1 MQFKKN
7 NLLLIIIFLSAI
19 TLPFIFSDKAGGKIS
34 VSENR
39 YLAPFPNFINPDF
52 DQADGIR
59 KGLENWINDNAGF
72 RAQIKKLQSY
82 FDIRI
87 FHVSPS
93 SRVHIGTG
101 GWYYF
106 TDDNNIEIAK
116 GTYPLTQ
123 DLLERIKE
131 NQVSIQQALKKK
143 GIEFAIVLA
152 PSKVSVYPEY
162 LGGDFVVQK
171 TVIDIVSDYL
181 LKNTT
186 IPIINTKPDLL
197 RAKNSELVYFKTD
210 THWNDAGAY
219 IGYRSVINAF
229 NSLGIIHSS
238 PIDISTVPSTYKGD
252 LSIMMGDEDLF
263 PPEPYQATQIINP
276 NAVKIESGYDFRKMQ
291 SLMLLNN
298 TEYNFDI
305 YENPKAEKKK
315 LLIFGDSFFRF
326 WKMKEMLAENFSNLD
341 FIRAF
346 DIRNNLIE
354 QVKPDIV
361 LLEVTERD
369 INILVI
375 PTELS
380 LTSNN

>member
-1 MQFKKN
+1 MQLKKN
-7 NLLLIIIFLSAI
+7 NILLIIIFLAAI
-19 TLPFIFSDKAGGKIS
+19 TLPLIFSDKAGGKIS
-34 VSENR
+34 TTENR
-39 YLAPFPNFINPDF
+39 YLASFPNFLSPDF
-52 DQADGIR
+52 NQTNGIR
-59 KGLENWINDNAGF
+59 KELENWINDNVGF
-72 RAQIKKLQSY
+72 RTQIKKLQAY
-82 FDIRI
+82 FDIGL
-87 FHVSPS
+87 FHDSTS
-93 SRVHIGTG
+93 SRVRIGID

-106 TDDNNIEIAK
+106 TSSNNLEIAM

-123 DLLERIKE
+123 DLLEKIKE

-143 GIEFAIVLA
+143 GIEFVIVLA
-152 PSKVSVYPEY
+152 PSKVSIYPEY
-162 LGGDFVVQK
+162 LGGNFVVRE

-181 LKNTT
+181 RKNTT

-197 RAKNSELVYFKTD
+197 QAKKSELVYFKTD
-210 THWNDAGAY
+210 SHWNEAGAY

-229 NSLGIIHSS
+229 NNLGIIHSL

-276 NAVKIESGYDFRKMQ
+276 NAVKIESGYYFRKMQ
-291 SLMLLNN
+291 SLMLLNK

-315 LLIFGDSFFRF
+315 LLIYGDSFFRF

-341 FIRAF
+341 FIRSF

-369 INILVI
+369 INILAI
-375 PTELS
+375 PTELT